1 MKRLSFVFV
10 LAGLVSVSTLMAA
23 NGAEP
28 SGISTKPA
36 SSAAQKLY
44 ATAQGDL
51 LQLRVLLKNGDSQ
64 SSVGSGFLIGN
75 SHLVVTNFHVVSQI
89 ALEPETYVGQFK
101 DTKGQSGAIELLAV
115 DVLHDLAVVR
125 VSHEG
130 NGFFQIPKSG
140 EKLAVLD
147 QGERLYSL
155 GNPLD
160 LGFTITE
167 GTYNG
172 ISSRGFSDQLMFT
185 GPVNPGMSG
194 GPNITEDGQLAGVNV
209 AHRRDGELVSF
220 LVPARYVQEL
230 LSKVTEDMTP
240 PEDFKPIIGEQLLQH
255 QTIMVDKLLEK
266 PFSLKKL
273 GSYQV
278 PVRESDQVRCWGDS
292 DTDPKRYSTASI
304 HCSME
309 SEIFVSGDLQ
319 TGNITISHKY
329 LHNKKLSALQFS
341 NLITSEF
348 NGQVY
353 STANSDNITPAA
365 CHEEFVRTN
374 QLPLRALVCAEA
386 YHQFAGLYDFTL
398 ITATTDDS
406 KKNLQ
411 SMINI
416 LGVSYENGT
425 RLVKHFLESM
435 DKLPEHTNLPGEESL
450 PEKEEVLKEAPIEP
464 IPVQGKDTSQH
475 SASNKGEAAQ

>member
-1 MKRLSFVFV
+1 MKHLFFV
-10 LAGLVSVSTLMAA
+10 LVVFINTCAMPVL
-23 NGAEP
+23 AEP
-28 SGISTKPA
+28 GQPTKVEPA
-36 SSAAQKLY
+36 SSGAQKLY
-44 ATAQGDL
+44 ATAQHDL

-64 SSVGSGFLIGN
+64 SSVGSGFLIGT
-75 SHLVVTNFHVVSQI
+75 SRLVVTNFHVVSQI
-89 ALEPETYVGQFK
+89 ALEPETYIGQFK
-101 DTKGQSGAIELLAV
+101 DTKGKSGAIELLAV

-125 VSHEG
+125 VNYTGS
-130 NGFFQIPKSG
+130 GFFKVPVMG
-140 EKLAVLD
+140 EKLATLN

-194 GPNITEDGQLAGVNV
+194 GPNITEDGHLAGVNV

-240 PEDFKPIIGEQLLQH
+240 PADFKPIIGEQLLQH
-255 QTIMVDKLLEK
+255 QTIMVDKLLET

-292 DTDPKRYSTASI
+292 DTNPKRYSTASI

-309 SEIFVSGDLQ
+309 SEIFVSGNLQ

-341 NLITSEF
+341 HLTSTEF

-374 QLPLRALVCAEA
+374 QLPLRALVCTEA

-435 DKLPEHTNLPGEESL
+435 DKLPENANLPGEESL
-450 PEKEEVLKEAPIEP
+450 PEKEDVMENPSPESEPKNNAGEA
-464 IPVQGKDTSQH
+464 QD
-475 SASNKGEAAQ
+475 SASVKGEVAP

>member
-1 MKRLSFVFV
+1 MKHRF
-10 LAGLVSVSTLMAA
+10 LAWVALVATSASLAA
-23 NGAEP
+23 NTPDKSPTPTAP
-28 SGISTKPA
+28 
-36 SSAAQKLY
+36 AAQQLY
-44 ATAQGDL
+44 ATAKSDL

-64 SSVGSGFLIGN
+64 SSVGSGFLIGK
-75 SHLVVTNFHVVSQI
+75 SRLVVTNFHVVSQI

-101 DTKGQSGAIELLAV
+101 DTQGKSGAIELLAV
-115 DVLHDLAVVR
+115 DVIHDLAVVR
-125 VSHEG
+125 VTQQG
-130 NGFFQIPKSG
+130 NGFFQIPELG
-140 EKLAVLD
+140 QPLATLN

-172 ISSRGFSDQLMFT
+172 VSSRGFSDQLMFT

-194 GPNITEDGQLAGVNV
+194 GPNVTANGKLAGVNV

-220 LVPARYVQEL
+220 LVPARFVQEL
-230 LSKVTEDMTP
+230 LATVSEDMTP
-240 PEDFKPIIGEQLLQH
+240 PTDFKPIIGEQLLQH
-255 QTIMVDKLLEK
+255 QAMMVDTILEE
-266 PFSLKKL
+266 PFSLKQL
-273 GSYQV
+273 GPYQI
-278 PVRESDQVRCWGDS
+278 PVRESEQIRCWGDS
-292 DTDPKRYSTASI
+292 NTDPKRYSTASI

-309 SEIFVSGDLQ
+309 SEIFVSGSLR
-319 TGNITISHKY
+319 TGNISISHKY
-329 LHNKKLSALQFS
+329 LHNKKLHPLQFS
-341 NLITSEF
+341 HLVSSDFSN
-348 NGQVY
+348 QVY

-398 ITATTDDS
+398 IIATTDDNQ
-406 KKNLQ
+406 KNLQ

-425 RLVKHFLESM
+425 RLINHFLESL
-435 DKLPEHTNLPGEESL
+435 DKPVAPNAANEAEPVLPPDIEHIEDAPSTTSSSSGE
-450 PEKEEVLKEAPIEP
+450 
-464 IPVQGKDTSQH
+464 VQP
-475 SASNKGEAAQ
+475 